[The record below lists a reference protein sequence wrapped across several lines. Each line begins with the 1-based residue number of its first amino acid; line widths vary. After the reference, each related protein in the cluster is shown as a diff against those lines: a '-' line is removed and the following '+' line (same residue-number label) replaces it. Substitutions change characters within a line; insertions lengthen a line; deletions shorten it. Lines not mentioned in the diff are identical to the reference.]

1 MRTINIILSFFFC
14 LTLQAQMRF
23 KTERLKK
30 IATHLPSKVLK
41 EEQSLVK
48 WSGCPQMLVKKA
60 DQEGVI
66 SHLGVYLFDETTRKP
81 LQDHADFLERMM
93 LELLLYKDDDR
104 LKAKLGEHKM
114 VWMLNGKSEAKPY
127 ASMKRFL
134 SAYDISQVALHIDFS
149 DKQWNIIESEI
160 IWEPTTPIVKDTKMA
175 EVFSYLKFGQPG
187 AIKLNDNSI
196 LMSHWYADNGQY
208 KTIATKIKID
218 ME

>member
-1 MRTINIILSFFFC
+1 MRTINFILSFFFC
-14 LTLQAQMRF
+14 LTLHAQMRF

-41 EEQSLVK
+41 EEQILVK

-60 DQEGVI
+60 DQDGVI

-93 LELLLYKDDDR
+93 LEMLLYKDDDR

-134 SAYDISQVALHIDFS
+134 SAYDISQVGQSPMLLS
-149 DKQWNIIESEI
+149 TNNLKQKEKTNHAESNHRQESGHD
-160 IWEPTTPIVKDTKMA
+160 PD
-175 EVFSYLKFGQPG
+175 LR
-187 AIKLNDNSI
+187 
-196 LMSHWYADNGQY
+196 
-208 KTIATKIKID
+208 
-218 ME
+218 